1 MALAYA
7 TYGSNL
13 RSNATLAADIKTGL
27 NWMYANRYNETATE
41 YDNWYDWE
49 IGVPLSIADVTI
61 FMYDALRITGLSNT
75 LSAVDNFT
83 PSPFSGTSGTS
94 TGGNLTDKMRIVA
107 VCGAAAKDA
116 SKLAAAQ
123 SAFSSL
129 FQYVTS
135 GDGFYADGSFIQHTH
150 HPYNGSYGLVVIND
164 VSLVLPWLTGSP
176 WQCTDPAQT
185 NVLQWVYN
193 AY

>member
-1 MALAYA
+1 MHISSLA
-7 TYGSNL
+7 GS
-13 RSNATLAADIKTGL
+13 
-27 NWMYANRYNETATE
+27 
-41 YDNWYDWE
+41 
-49 IGVPLSIADVTI
+49 
-61 FMYDALRITGLSNT
+61 
-75 LSAVDNFT
+75 
-83 PSPFSGTSGTS
+83 
-94 TGGNLTDKMRIVA
+94 
-107 VCGAAAKDA
+107 
-116 SKLAAAQ
+116 
-123 SAFSSL
+123 FSSL